1 MEIKGP
7 RRVWR
12 RLKLENLHH
21 LTSIHTANLQLS
33 KDCSTQIRINKY
45 TNRAEYREEK
55 QTQAYRL
62 IWFSAK
68 KTKTLEKW
76 TIFSSNGTKTTWY
89 LVGGGGGNKAWS
101 LSHTIYKHYFEV
113 DHTPKC
119 KSSNHEIFRRKHR
132 RLVFWLEGR

>member
-89 LVGGGGGNKAWS
+89 LVGVVVEIKRDPYLTPYTNIILRWTIHQNVKAQTMKFSGGN
-101 LSHTIYKHYFEV
+101 I
-113 DHTPKC
+113 
-119 KSSNHEIFRRKHR
+119 
-132 RLVFWLEGR
+132 GG